1 MSNACIIA
9 GTDTDVGKTVFAAML
24 MLALNANYWKPIQ
37 CGVIDGVDTKTVQNY
52 TGLPDHR
59 FLPEKY
65 ILSEALSPH
74 RASEIDNVIIEPAT
88 LKIPHLDAPLLIE
101 AAGGLMVP
109 LTRDYLQLDQFK
121 RWNLPV
127 ILCARTGLGTL
138 NHTLLSVEA
147 LKNREIPIHGIA
159 FIGDENRDNMQTIAD
174 FTGELIL
181 GRLPK
186 LPEINER
193 TLMIAFAE
201 NFRLQD
207 FEQPECVATHG

>member
-9 GTDTDVGKTVFAAML
+9 GTDTDVGKTVFSAML
-24 MLALNANYWKPIQ
+24 MLALGTNYWKPIQ
-37 CGVIDGVDTKTVQNY
+37 CGVIDGVDTKAVQNH
-52 TGLPDHR
+52 TGLPNHR

-74 RASEIDNVIIEPAT
+74 RAAEIDDVEINVENLRLPVS
-88 LKIPHLDAPLLIE
+88 DAPLLIE

-109 LTRDYLQLDQFK
+109 LTRDYLQVDQFK
-121 RWNLPV
+121 RWNVPV

-147 LKNREIPIHGIA
+147 LKKREIPVHGIA

-174 FTGELIL
+174 FTGERIL

-186 LPEINER
+186 LLEINER
-193 TLMIAFAE
+193 TLMVAFAE

-207 FEQPECVATHG
+207 FEQPVRAGAYG

>member
-9 GTDTDVGKTVFAAML
+9 GTDTDVGKTVFSAML

-52 TGLPDHR
+52 TGLPDRR
-59 FLPEKY
+59 FFPEKY

-74 RASEIDNVIIEPAT
+74 RAAEIDNVEIDLSALRPPLSE
-88 LKIPHLDAPLLIE
+88 APLLIE
-101 AAGGLMVP
+101 GAGGLMVP
-109 LTRDYLQLDQFK
+109 LTRDTLQIDQFK

-138 NHTLLSVEA
+138 NHTLLSLEA
-147 LKNREIPIHGIA
+147 LKSRNIPIHGIA
-159 FIGDENRDNMQTIAD
+159 FIGDENRDNMQTIAE
-174 FTGELIL
+174 FSSEWIL

-186 LPEINER
+186 LPDINER
-193 TLMIAFAE
+193 TLMMAFAE

-207 FEQPECVATHG
+207 FEQPARAVTYG